1 MDHLGRSARKPGS
14 VICGKW
20 RIEALLRT
28 TPTSATYSALHRNGA
43 RIALKILHAHLSS
56 DKTLQARFRR
66 EAYVANTIPHPD
78 TVKVIDDDET
88 DDGCALLVMDH
99 FDGETLEELRTRKGG
114 KLPLEMACAFA
125 DQLLDIIA
133 SAHDQGVVHRDIKA
147 ETVFITKEGRV
158 KVHDFGTARVLSE
171 TSSPQEMTAAGM
183 VVGSPSSM
191 APEQARG
198 QRDLVDAQSDIFSL
212 GALLFTL
219 LSGEPVHKISN
230 PLAALVAA
238 AKTKAPS
245 LRTVTGPEIPDAVV
259 EVVDRALQFK
269 KADRW
274 PDARAF
280 RAALRAARGE
290 LIDTFPQAGRRD
302 PLADLMSETSEN
314 DVVVIANDAPIVPA
328 PPRAPRP
335 PPPAP
340 ESGTGPT
347 SPLTAD
353 APAARAPSPPRAP
366 LAGPA
371 PVRPPAL
378 PPALP
383 SSANGPSAP
392 RVAARAPTSGPER
405 RAAERAGQAPPE
417 PAWQRDEDVEDG
429 PTVSQ
434 VELDPS
440 LVQALAEVRR
450 EAIAVAPTKAVPRV
464 GPAGPP
470 RPGGPPRPAS
480 IPRPGPRTE
489 PPPSAVE
496 ERAPAPASSPVS
508 PPKAPEAP
516 RSAPPALPPAA
527 PAAAPYVEK
536 DPRFATVVMANSP
549 ALPPESLRGPVY
561 EAEVV
566 EDDATQIALPGRGAP
581 LAVVPPAYPGAAAFG
596 NAPSPPMMAPP
607 AGHGFGFG
615 PPQGP
620 TGFGPHVPTPFEVI
634 QPAPPPPFEPPPM
647 NVAPADFPGRRM
659 SMHEDLRI
667 LVPEQSYSLD
677 HNPFADAA
685 RRKRRLTIGIV
696 VGVVAIV
703 AIALVAM
710 LRSG

>member
-1 MDHLGRSARKPGS
+1 VDHLGRSARKPGS

-20 RIEALLRT
+20 RIEALLRQ

-133 SAHDQGVVHRDIKA
+133 AAHDQGVVHRDIKA

-314 DVVVIANDAPIVPA
+314 DVIVLTNDAPIVPA
-328 PPRAPRP
+328 PPKAPQRP
-335 PPPAP
+335 PLAP

-347 SPLTAD
+347 SPLVTES
-353 APAARAPSPPRAP
+353 APERPRAP
-366 LAGPA
+366 QAPKAPA
-371 PVRPPAL
+371 RPPPM

-383 SSANGPSAP
+383 SAANGPSAP

-405 RAAERAGQAPPE
+405 RAAERAGQPPALPE
-417 PAWQRDEDVEDG
+417 WQRDEDVEDG

-450 EAIAVAPTKAVPRV
+450 EAVAVAPTKAVPRV
-464 GPAGPP
+464 GPGGPP
-470 RPGGPPRPAS
+470 RPGPPRPS
-480 IPRPGPRTE
+480 GIPRPGPRTE
-489 PPPSAVE
+489 PPPRVAAE
-496 ERAPAPASSPVS
+496 ARAPEPPPIPAAPKVPD
-508 PPKAPEAP
+508 PP
-516 RSAPPALPPAA
+516 RSAPLALPAAA
-527 PAAAPYVEK
+527 PAAPFVEK

-561 EAEVV
+561 DAEVV
-566 EDDATQIALPGRGAP
+566 EDDATQVVMSGRPAP
-581 LAVVPPAYPGAAAFG
+581 LAITPPTYPNGGAFGSGPPPA
-596 NAPSPPMMAPP
+596 MMAPP
-607 AGHGFGFG
+607 AGPGFGFG
-615 PPQGP
+615 PPQA
-620 TGFGPHVPTPFEVI
+620 GFGPHVPTPFEVI
-634 QPAPPPPFEPPPM
+634 QPAPPPPYEPPPM

-685 RRKRRLTIGIV
+685 RRKKRLTIGIV
-696 VGVVAIV
+696 VGIVAVVAV
-703 AIALVAM
+703 ALIAM